1 MKNFCQETENIV
13 ENEVDTINVAK
24 FLNKDMTN
32 IYIKLYIF
40 KNVFLFLFILKMA
53 IPRNVCDF

>member
-1 MKNFCQETENIV
+1 MKF
-13 ENEVDTINVAK
+13 DTINVAK